1 MCVFGTCG
9 YTIVQFFCY
18 TGATHK
24 KTATQWLHSYTRKS
38 GRFMHLT
45 RCNPRKS
52 GQIAD
57 LLLIRMSV
65 EQMGCRIKSEHPATA
80 SYTLYAESCPQSYAI
95 EYILTIVFGGN
106 INPSSAQIK
115 GCYIRISITQTKM
128 QRINFTIGIYGFIG
142 SIAFIA

>member
-1 MCVFGTCG
+1 MFYTFCLLYVFGTSG

-52 GQIAD
+52 RQIAD
-57 LLLIRMSV
+57 LLLIRMSLCQV
-65 EQMGCRIKSEHPATA
+65 
-80 SYTLYAESCPQSYAI
+80 
-95 EYILTIVFGGN
+95 
-106 INPSSAQIK
+106 
-115 GCYIRISITQTKM
+115 
-128 QRINFTIGIYGFIG
+128 NFTYKDPRFLRNFDKILIVYK
-142 SIAFIA
+142 SIKWPFLQKTSLNIRTGPCVTTKRPHKTRRKLVP